1 MKATTL
7 FLFVFLISACG
18 NKQKSQTLQE
28 QTPDELVE
36 QAKQKVIIEDTT
48 IYDMPYNTAYL
59 DDAINY
65 FRKNNKYKDW
75 DKNDKKK
82 ILVRAIIEKDSTA
95 SNIQV
100 LSRDSANLEL
110 KEEAIRL
117 IREAKILPALN
128 ENGEVVRSKWVNIIE
143 FPPR

>member
-1 MKATTL
+1 MKTTTF
-7 FLFVFLISACG
+7 FLFAFLVIACSHQ
-18 NKQKSQTLQE
+18 QKPQTLQE

-36 QAKQKVIIEDTT
+36 LDKQEIIIEDTT
-48 IYDMPYNTAYL
+48 IYDMPYNTAHL
-59 DDAINY
+59 EDAINY
-65 FRKNNKYKDW
+65 FRKNNRYKDW

-82 ILVRAIIEKDSTA
+82 IIVRAIIEKDSTA
-95 SNIQV
+95 SHIQV
-100 LSRDSANLEL
+100 MSRDSANQEL

-128 ENGEVVRSKWVNIIE
+128 EEGEAVRSKWMNIIE